1 MKGLKMPQRNPT
13 PRSDRLLSSL
23 VCLCPLPDEEMGRNA
38 KAEMMCP
45 RFPEPLPLEHPIPS
59 LKEALEKVSAPH
71 HHAKLN
77 PHLSPEVK
85 SAGIY
90 NLTTVILHTKC
101 RCTRQKEI
109 KDVVDEGGNKKEKKR
124 ENNTEPHSLSTSQ
137 RTRREQNQNAD
148 ADVR

>member
-1 MKGLKMPQRNPT
+1 M
-13 PRSDRLLSSL
+13 
-23 VCLCPLPDEEMGRNA
+23 ERNA
-38 KAEMMCP
+38 KSEMMCP

-59 LKEALEKVSAPH
+59 LKEALEKVSTLH

-77 PHLSPEVK
+77 PHLSLEVK

-109 KDVVDEGGNKKEKKR
+109 KDVVDEGKIKK
-124 ENNTEPHSLSTSQ
+124 NNNIAPALQ
-137 RTRREQNQNAD
+137 
-148 ADVR
+148 